1 MRQEVKKLGQISR
14 KDGKEESLVEV
25 RLLSESLD
33 LREERRGAPWSA
45 AERRGAPG
53 AGIPISSSDLVGA
66 LGAGVESI

>member
-45 AERRGAPG
+45 AERRGAPERG
-53 AGIPISSSDLVGA
+53 
-66 LGAGVESI
+66 